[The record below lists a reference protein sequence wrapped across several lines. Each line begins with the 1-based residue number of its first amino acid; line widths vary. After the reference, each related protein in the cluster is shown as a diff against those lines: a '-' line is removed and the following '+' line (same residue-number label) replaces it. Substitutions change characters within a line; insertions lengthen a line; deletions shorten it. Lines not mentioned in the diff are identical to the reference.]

1 MRRRKLS
8 FLHCGTEVITDDHRI
23 AVVDTH
29 WSDSHVAIRYHYDK
43 WPFPE
48 WDRKARSQLTA
59 IPVEYP
65 DAPF

>member
-1 MRRRKLS
+1 MKKKS
-8 FLHCGTEVITDDHRI
+8 FLWCGTEVITDDKRI

-29 WSDSHVAIRYHYDK
+29 WSDSHVAIRYHYDG

-48 WDRKARSQLTA
+48 WDRKSRSQLTE
-59 IPVEYP
+59 IPIEYP